1 MNKKIITFTTK
12 GGDYNSW
19 ALDQMLLYVKNSL
32 QQKTNWKFVES
43 IQFADVVIF
52 GWYEGF
58 KENKFLLKKTQVIIC
73 LLENDT
79 EKIYFD
85 LFKKRYNNGIDLWLT
100 QSTKEKR
107 ILNKKGFKAFVMPYS
122 RGPNNL
128 SKKEIGN
135 KVDYLEPL
143 REFKSKSKKKLLV
156 SIQRDSSFINK
167 KWVPKEQKNPNY
179 LVNLYKELL
188 KQNIPIMLVIT
199 GVRRHWIINELE
211 KYELPYIFIGQK
223 PDLED
228 DYLNK
233 IPRKT
238 ILEITKECDFS
249 IVNSSWEGGPLCI
262 IESLEVKKLTFST
275 NVGFCKDLLHKDLI
289 LEGELSKDVQILK
302 KIINS
307 DSKKDY
313 LLDESIK
320 KYEKFKTKDIDFIIR
335 EIYLLVKVKA
345 KSFQKHSLINKIFL
359 FDKFLNFVEK
369 FLRRLLCF
377 LKRNLNFVKSLIT

>member
-1 MNKKIITFTTK
+1 MINFTTK

-19 ALDQMLLYVKNSL
+19 ALDQMLFYVKNSL
-32 QQKTNWKFVES
+32 QQKTNWKYVES

-52 GWYEGF
+52 GWYAGF
-58 KENKFLLKKTQVIIC
+58 RENRFLLKKKQVIIC

-79 EKIYFD
+79 EKVYFD
-85 LFKKRYNNGIDLWLT
+85 LFQKRFKNGIDLWLT
-100 QSTKEKR
+100 QSTKEKN
-107 ILNKKGFKAFVMPYS
+107 ILNKKGFKAFVMPYI
-122 RGPNNL
+122 REPNNL
-128 SKKEIGN
+128 AKKEIGN

-143 REFKSKSKKKLLV
+143 RDFKSKSKKKLLV

-188 KQNIPIMLVIT
+188 KQKVPIMLVIT

-228 DYLNK
+228 DYIKK
-233 IPRKT
+233 IPRET

-249 IVNSSWEGGPLCI
+249 IVNSLWEGGPLCI

-289 LEGELSKDVQILK
+289 LKGELSKDVQIFK
-302 KIINS
+302 KIIYS
-307 DSKKDY
+307 DSKMGF

-335 EIYLLVKVKA
+335 EIYFLVKLKA
-345 KSFQKHSLINKIFL
+345 NSFKKHALINKMFL
-359 FDKFLNFVEK
+359 IDKLLNLVEI
-369 FLRRLLCF
+369 FLRRILCF
-377 LKRNLNFVKSLIT
+377 SKRIKDLLNY